1 MPTNCP
7 LYFYSFHISLVQLAT
22 NGASD
27 VEDDLLFELE
37 VERFILMLNGSM
49 LKGNENKRI
58 QD

>member
-1 MPTNCP
+1 
-7 LYFYSFHISLVQLAT
+7 LVQLAT